1 MKVKVIKTK
10 KEYDTACARLYKLMH
25 KKLKKGDPELEELE
39 LLSMVLEAYEEEK
52 YPIPP
57 PDPIE
62 AIKFRIDQMGV
73 PPSTLHR
80 LLGSRQRSSDIL
92 NRRRKLTLP
101 MMRRLHKELK
111 IPMETLVGTD

>member
-1 MKVKVIKTK
+1 MVKPIHNK
-10 KEYDTACARLYKLMH
+10 KEYKQALARMYELMQMDVRKGMPEADELKL
-25 KKLKKGDPELEELE
+25 LTL
-39 LLSMVLEAYEEEK
+39 VLVDYEEEH

-62 AIKFRIDQMGV
+62 AIKFRIDQMGL

-101 MMRRLHKELK
+101 MIRRLHKELK
-111 IPMETLVGTD
+111 IPMETLVGTE